1 MTATENQA
9 LMVLHEE
16 GAAAPAAAPGSAAP
30 PAFFVILKPGQAS
43 EGGQDQGILVA
54 NQEANLATTSS
65 PTLPG
70 LALPAPCVPSVA
82 GAAKSNT
89 QPDNLPPECTCKGIK
104 VTLDNNNMWNEFYRC
119 RTEMILTKQ
128 GRRMFPYCRF
138 RISGMEPFQRYILV
152 MDITPVD
159 NLRYRW
165 TGQQWEVTGKA
176 EPHVLGRVFIH
187 PDSPSSGHY
196 WMQNPISFYKLKLT
210 NNTLDQEGHVIL
222 HSKHRYLPRL
232 HVVPADKATEV
243 IQLNGPDV
251 ITFTFPQTE
260 FMAVTAYQNL
270 RITQLKIDYNP
281 FAKGFR
287 EDSPGHQP
295 LRPRAEPPNASVGP
309 PRFAG
314 DKEDAS
320 PLKKSLKSLLLN
332 STFDNFVMDQELF
345 SSTDYNIGVLDHSIS
360 TTNSSEKDISSKK
373 RPQPG
378 PPSEPAPEAKLRTR
392 KGLTERP
399 PSAAGS
405 DKKHAGSASLKEEK
419 EELPVNKATS
429 KESPPDG
436 QEGVGEDQVK
446 TPAGGEPAVAI
457 KPPSDLT
464 PVASSPKLQTS
475 EASGLAVS
483 AGPKGC
489 PAESSG
495 PAAAPLEPGVPALL
509 AEPAARPA
517 KRAERVPLPL
527 LALFLKQRRLKPRAI
542 MPKPETP
549 SDPAPP
555 SPEPAPSSPASTSLP
570 PASGLSSPS
579 PELSSPGPTVPPSVR
594 AQSSPAPEP
603 PSPAP
608 IPLSPTPASS
618 SPAPMETSPAPASL
632 SPAPALWPA
641 LPDGPEASEGL
652 DGSDPAS
659 GSPGTTQAAAPL
671 SSGKRKRKPKPRS
684 RKHRKHGRRPEADPD
699 EVIGGP
705 TDVSMQPNLE
715 DVEGLL
721 FVSFTSKKAL
731 EFHLGDQPLNRELP
745 PAPQKTPEPPVD
757 RETEEEKIARLEI
770 ALLHDLKRLK
780 HRQAIH
786 PVLQEVGLKL
796 NLLDHTLPIDLR
808 YLGVCLPLPPPFL
821 YPGGDGS
828 SAGRISSP
836 DGAVHFVSRT
846 GKTTDFT
853 KIKGWREKF
862 NIASDAPPAK
872 PDSSAGVDGALKHRS
887 AFCSDMLDE
896 YLANEGKLIDERAAT
911 FAQSA
916 VSPVVYQLP
925 TKSTSYV
932 RTLDSVLK
940 KQTPAPAS
948 ASASFKPLSPPK
960 RPRPKAPARPKP
972 PKPAPAAPATPDAPA
987 PAPAAG
993 HGAKPAAKAK
1003 SSPKGPR
1010 APGPAGDPAGRDPG
1024 RASPG
1029 QGGASGRGAWLPKT
1043 LVKLMDLE
1051 DGAVWEG
1058 KARTCITQERAEIT
1072 LASLLT
1078 AQGTS
1083 KAGPVVARIMKRR
1096 APPCLKAAC
1105 RLGCV
1110 CASLALERRQ
1120 PTHCGKTECMFG
1132 CTCLKHKVV
1141 LVREPPKQKKEE
1153 GLIFYGALGE
1163 DAPPKK
1169 KKKKKRM
1176 MAYTIPAAEPPS
1188 EPAARV
1194 RTLWNRKDEDDPEPL
1209 HIPEPIH
1216 FPSSAAHAPGHD
1228 PSASAHRVLKL
1239 NAEDEE
1245 DRKDP
1250 VYLYFES
1257 KMTCARVRPYKSKTS
1272 PHQAVCPCRSLLCS
1286 GKKDDPYH
1294 NFPDSTP
1301 GKAGVL
1307 HTEGAAGKTAKES
1320 TLSTPKTAPSKVL
1333 EIVSECK
1340 WAKKS
1345 DRIQVLRVV
1354 CEHMA
1359 QNRLTHPFRIGPYH
1373 IQPLS
1378 QSQTRRKG
1386 AQGHSVTYK
1395 VCISQPAGASP
1406 EEGAP
1411 DAGGDGSP
1419 GDGGPSEGGARVA
1432 DAPRKTALPFL
1443 TGVSPA
1449 GILTANRKQPGVPA
1463 QGLIKVNGKSYP
1475 QAKLQLGQM
1484 GALHPANRLA
1494 AYITGRLRPLGQEAS
1509 SAAAAGS
1516 KRPSPAASTPQPSHL
1531 AKVATTTGVAT
1542 PAAISSGSAPVAGAV
1557 LSSVVTKPTVG
1568 KVVTQFV
1575 VNKISSLPQR
1585 LPSIS
1590 GPQLVGSVQKLTLSP
1605 TQLVVLGSSPPPPS
1619 SGVEQGAG
1627 AGASITLTMPPGE
1640 PPCHVLVPAPS
1651 SSTKPLPSTGSSSCT
1666 DGNTAPKPPKASP
1679 SPGGAAP
1686 GPRML
1691 LITVSP
1697 PPSGAGPRG
1706 PGAGVRGPVPG
1717 PRGPAPGARG
1727 PAPGIRL
1734 AAPSFPPLNP
1744 GQRMVLQPVRS
1755 ASGTTLYRHPNG
1767 HLIQLVPLSQ
1777 LRAAQPNLLIRNPGS
1792 VVRLPTPVTSV
1803 PDSGS
1808 STPAGPKT
1816 SAAAPAGAAVPSATP
1831 AQGKPP
1837 GDAAPAPAPAPTP
1850 KPGPLAG
1857 ATAIALGG
1865 LPPSVKALPGLL
1877 GQAGAYAVRISPSA
1891 GSKEPKLVALN
1902 AAGSSP
1908 VSPKVLSVPGGFTL
1922 LQLPKSPAGAKPA
1935 PLPLYVPL
1943 KRGAATEPPPRE
1955 GKAGRGDP
1963 QVTPAGLVCADHSY
1977 TSGPGRP
1984 EEPQGTEPD
1993 RSRVLGSTQ
2002 EQGGRAGPPGR
2013 AGPCEPIAAPS
2024 PSELRPT
2031 TAPSPA
2037 RTGTAGDASAVA
2049 GALSS
2054 GSQAPP
2060 KPPSA
2065 GAGAGLPGI
2074 PDAHRVP
2081 GAELN
2086 SGPVRGAEASTPPLR
2101 GPTDAVQTSAPCRV
2115 AKERQPLEEGEV
2127 EAEME
2132 VDISGDLPSED
2143 MTEDSEED
2151 SGDNS
2156 DDDAVVITS
2165 ESEGSEEGAAVDIET
2180 VEELSEKINIARM
2193 KAVAMQKKLERVW
2206 SAQEAQRTAEH
2217 KASEEQQ
2224 PEEQE
2229 EEEEEEEEE
2238 EDDEEGEEAKEEEPS
2253 VVGRMQHN
2261 VMERR
2266 RRSELRGL
2274 FLKLQQVLDL
2284 QDSPKIS
2291 KVFILK
2297 KATGEIQDLV
2307 DQFDHLEERKKILS
2321 RQRAAYIRKI
2331 SQTSGKTE
2339 DMIIEKL
2346 QDICAR
2352 QKNLEQKKRKV
2363 TKRPAPQPP
2372 LVPAVS
2378 EGHLPMPRS
2387 PGRRPNI
2394 LSRRKPPAPK
2404 TTALPSSV
2412 LSLVGGGTL
2421 VPGLGAAVPNHPV
2434 LTIKGP
2440 LQPFATVLRPVSSP
2454 DLPAMP
2460 GVASVTINV
2469 PGMSFPLA
2477 VKSPVPEASPAGPS
2491 QVISSVTC
2499 PTGRNTCA
2507 LPKIVSAEALVP
2519 HTALQEGRGVSAE
2532 GSAALPPAPAQD
2544 SGLQPAE
2551 NDKGP
2556 SLEDGEVLVD
2566 QLTSDRQ
2573 EDLEAEDDPEDE
2585 KLMSLLSEIAFL
2597 NQQANSED
2605 APACHL
2611 PEAGPVGGDDER
2623 SLSPLFLQLS
2633 DDAARPGQPEDEEPS
2648 APQPEEPLAKPPPPE
2663 REQQP
2668 KPEAS
2673 ASCGAAAAVANGF
2686 RQQSPP
2692 VSVKGGALTPP
2703 PLLQMKSGSVTMATE
2718 TKKGNGPVP
2727 WRPMPRLTPLGLKA
2741 SSLSQ
2746 DSAVSAKAPSEPLKQ
2761 SATPNAAS

>member
-43 EGGQDQGILVA
+43 EGGR
-54 NQEANLATTSS
+54 T
-65 PTLPG
+65 
-70 LALPAPCVPSVA
+70 
-82 GAAKSNT
+82 K
-89 QPDNLPPECTCKGIK
+89 PDNLPPECTCKGIK

-295 LRPRAEPPNASVGP
+295 LRPRPEPPNASVGP
-309 PRFAG
+309 PRFVG

-399 PSAAGS
+399 PSTAGS
-405 DKKHAGSASLKEEK
+405 DKKHADSASLKEEK
-419 EELPVNKATS
+419 EELPVNIATS

-489 PAESSG
+489 PADSSG
-495 PAAAPLEPGVPALL
+495 PAAAPWSPVTLRRWPS
-509 AEPAARPA
+509 RPPV
-517 KRAERVPLPL
+517 RRSERNACPCRCWLCSSSSGG
-527 LALFLKQRRLKPRAI
+527 RPRAI

-570 PASGLSSPS
+570 PAGGLSSPS
-579 PELSSPGPTVPPSVR
+579 PELSSPGPTT
-594 AQSSPAPEP
+594 
-603 PSPAP
+603 
-608 IPLSPTPASS
+608 SPT
-618 SPAPMETSPAPASL
+618 PASL
-632 SPAPALWPA
+632 SPAPALWPP

-757 RETEEEKIARLEI
+757 RVAETEEEKIARLEI

-872 PDSSAGVDGALKHRS
+872 PDSSAGADGALKHRS

-940 KQTPAPAS
+940 KQTPAPACRRLLQAPL
-948 ASASFKPLSPPK
+948 ASQKAPTQSTRPTQAAQTRGGRARHARRPP
-960 RPRPKAPARPKP
+960 RPRRVTARQ
-972 PKPAPAAPATPDAPA
+972 ASRQ
-987 PAPAAG
+987 G
-993 HGAKPAAKAK
+993 QEL
-1003 SSPKGPR
+1003 PKGPR
-1010 APGPAGDPAGRDPG
+1010 APGPAGDPASRDLGRT
-1024 RASPG
+1024 SPG
-1029 QGGASGRGAWLPKT
+1029 QGGSSGRGAWLPKT

-1132 CTCLKHKVV
+1132 CTCLKRKVV

-1194 RTLWNRKDEDDPEPL
+1194 RTLWNRKDEVDPEPL

-1359 QNRLTHPFRIGPYH
+1359 QNRLTRPFRIGPYH

-1406 EEGAP
+1406 EEGAGRGRRTV
-1411 DAGGDGSP
+1411 ARATAARASGAP
-1419 GDGGPSEGGARVA
+1419 GA
-1432 DAPRKTALPFL
+1432 DAPRKKTALPFL
-1443 TGVSPA
+1443 TGVSPP

-1531 AKVATTTGVAT
+1531 AKVATTTGVAA
-1542 PAAISSGSAPVAGAV
+1542 PAAISSGSVPVAGAV
-1557 LSSVVTKPTVG
+1557 LNSV
-1568 KVVTQFV
+1568 
-1575 VNKISSLPQR
+1575 
-1585 LPSIS
+1585 
-1590 GPQLVGSVQKLTLSP
+1590 
-1605 TQLVVLGSSPPPPS
+1605 
-1619 SGVEQGAG
+1619 
-1627 AGASITLTMPPGE
+1627 
-1640 PPCHVLVPAPS
+1640 
-1651 SSTKPLPSTGSSSCT
+1651 

-1679 SPGGAAP
+1679 SPG
-1686 GPRML
+1686 L
-1691 LITVSP
+1691 LL
-1697 PPSGAGPRG
+1697 
-1706 PGAGVRGPVPG
+1706 
-1717 PRGPAPGARG
+1717 GPAC
-1727 PAPGIRL
+1727 
-1734 AAPSFPPLNP
+1734 S
-1744 GQRMVLQPVRS
+1744 
-1755 ASGTTLYRHPNG
+1755 
-1767 HLIQLVPLSQ
+1767 
-1777 LRAAQPNLLIRNPGS
+1777 
-1792 VVRLPTPVTSV
+1792 
-1803 PDSGS
+1803 
-1808 STPAGPKT
+1808 
-1816 SAAAPAGAAVPSATP
+1816 
-1831 AQGKPP
+1831 
-1837 GDAAPAPAPAPTP
+1837 
-1850 KPGPLAG
+1850 
-1857 ATAIALGG
+1857 
-1865 LPPSVKALPGLL
+1865 
-1877 GQAGAYAVRISPSA
+1877 
-1891 GSKEPKLVALN
+1891 
-1902 AAGSSP
+1902 
-1908 VSPKVLSVPGGFTL
+1908 
-1922 LQLPKSPAGAKPA
+1922 
-1935 PLPLYVPL
+1935 
-1943 KRGAATEPPPRE
+1943 
-1955 GKAGRGDP
+1955 
-1963 QVTPAGLVCADHSY
+1963 
-1977 TSGPGRP
+1977 
-1984 EEPQGTEPD
+1984 
-1993 RSRVLGSTQ
+1993 
-2002 EQGGRAGPPGR
+2002 
-2013 AGPCEPIAAPS
+2013 
-2024 PSELRPT
+2024 
-2031 TAPSPA
+2031 
-2037 RTGTAGDASAVA
+2037 
-2049 GALSS
+2049 
-2054 GSQAPP
+2054 
-2060 KPPSA
+2060 
-2065 GAGAGLPGI
+2065 
-2074 PDAHRVP
+2074 
-2081 GAELN
+2081 
-2086 SGPVRGAEASTPPLR
+2086 
-2101 GPTDAVQTSAPCRV
+2101 
-2115 AKERQPLEEGEV
+2115 
-2127 EAEME
+2127 
-2132 VDISGDLPSED
+2132 
-2143 MTEDSEED
+2143 
-2151 SGDNS
+2151 
-2156 DDDAVVITS
+2156 
-2165 ESEGSEEGAAVDIET
+2165 
-2180 VEELSEKINIARM
+2180 
-2193 KAVAMQKKLERVW
+2193 
-2206 SAQEAQRTAEH
+2206 
-2217 KASEEQQ
+2217 
-2224 PEEQE
+2224 
-2229 EEEEEEEEE
+2229 
-2238 EDDEEGEEAKEEEPS
+2238 
-2253 VVGRMQHN
+2253 
-2261 VMERR
+2261 
-2266 RRSELRGL
+2266 
-2274 FLKLQQVLDL
+2274 
-2284 QDSPKIS
+2284 
-2291 KVFILK
+2291 
-2297 KATGEIQDLV
+2297 
-2307 DQFDHLEERKKILS
+2307 
-2321 RQRAAYIRKI
+2321 
-2331 SQTSGKTE
+2331 
-2339 DMIIEKL
+2339 
-2346 QDICAR
+2346 
-2352 QKNLEQKKRKV
+2352 
-2363 TKRPAPQPP
+2363 
-2372 LVPAVS
+2372 
-2378 EGHLPMPRS
+2378 
-2387 PGRRPNI
+2387 
-2394 LSRRKPPAPK
+2394 
-2404 TTALPSSV
+2404 
-2412 LSLVGGGTL
+2412 
-2421 VPGLGAAVPNHPV
+2421 
-2434 LTIKGP
+2434 
-2440 LQPFATVLRPVSSP
+2440 
-2454 DLPAMP
+2454 
-2460 GVASVTINV
+2460 
-2469 PGMSFPLA
+2469 
-2477 VKSPVPEASPAGPS
+2477 
-2491 QVISSVTC
+2491 
-2499 PTGRNTCA
+2499 
-2507 LPKIVSAEALVP
+2507 
-2519 HTALQEGRGVSAE
+2519 
-2532 GSAALPPAPAQD
+2532 
-2544 SGLQPAE
+2544 
-2551 NDKGP
+2551 
-2556 SLEDGEVLVD
+2556 
-2566 QLTSDRQ
+2566 
-2573 EDLEAEDDPEDE
+2573 
-2585 KLMSLLSEIAFL
+2585 
-2597 NQQANSED
+2597 
-2605 APACHL
+2605 
-2611 PEAGPVGGDDER
+2611 
-2623 SLSPLFLQLS
+2623 
-2633 DDAARPGQPEDEEPS
+2633 
-2648 APQPEEPLAKPPPPE
+2648 
-2663 REQQP
+2663 
-2668 KPEAS
+2668 
-2673 ASCGAAAAVANGF
+2673 
-2686 RQQSPP
+2686 
-2692 VSVKGGALTPP
+2692 
-2703 PLLQMKSGSVTMATE
+2703 
-2718 TKKGNGPVP
+2718 
-2727 WRPMPRLTPLGLKA
+2727 
-2741 SSLSQ
+2741 
-2746 DSAVSAKAPSEPLKQ
+2746 
-2761 SATPNAAS
+2761 